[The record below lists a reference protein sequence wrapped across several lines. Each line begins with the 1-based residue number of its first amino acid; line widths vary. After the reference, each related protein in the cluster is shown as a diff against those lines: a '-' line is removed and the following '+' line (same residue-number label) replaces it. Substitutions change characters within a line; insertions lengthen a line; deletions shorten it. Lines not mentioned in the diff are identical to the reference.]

1 MPQPVKYSTSS
12 VPNAIKK
19 GNMAIGVNQVEYS
32 PTSTTGWYAGISPPV
47 SGYTVY
53 VNKATQGPS
62 ILVASNDT
70 DLVSVARSQGASAS
84 VTTAAGALN
93 YFASQSDMMVVNK
106 NYNDI
111 VTSGLVM
118 NWDASFVASYP
129 VSGTSWYDI
138 SGSGNT
144 GTLNNG
150 PTFNS
155 SGYFVFDGTDD
166 SITRSYNS
174 TFNIRS
180 GITLYVLFRRNSI
193 FTQLSDCFILS
204 RPPAWYFYDEY
215 NAGTIRGD
223 VFIDGTRR
231 GNRSVA
237 MPNDGRWYEFV
248 YTYDSST
255 GWAIMYRNG
264 TAASSTQVTG
274 LSNYLIDSSSAN
286 FLSIFSSNVGKSY
299 FVNSL
304 RIYNRALSATEIS
317 QNYYGGP
324 IVTNGLTFAV
334 DAGNL
339 VSFQNGSGSTFSLVG
354 SYTGTLQNGV
364 SYTTGGGGGWVFDG
378 TDDYINILN
387 GSFGYS
393 PGTTGELSLE
403 VWINPTG
410 PFTSYTLAPPTTNL
424 AGVFGQGYFN
434 NSVGWGLGIVVIT
447 GVGNCFS
454 FQVRNLSNSVSVGS
468 SLTSGY
474 ATFTTNQWYHLV
486 GTFTRNDLSRL
497 YVNGILTSSTSSVS
511 LNNISITPSL
521 TDAALSRAGST
532 GQFYTGCNIGVAR
545 LYTKPLST
553 AEVAQNFNAQKRRFG
568 F

>member
-324 IVTNGLTFAV
+324 IVTSGLTFAV

-364 SYTTGGGGGWVFDG
+364 SYTTGGGGSWDFDG
-378 TDDYINILN
+378 SDDWISIPTYTFGNGGWTCNIWTQ
-387 GSFGYS
+387 GDSITYS
-393 PGTTGELSLE
+393 TTGNLISNSSGGPVTNAMGFLSSKIHYRNYDGTWKSNSGNTTLTAGQWYMLTW
-403 VWINPTG
+403 VNYSGATAQQG
-410 PFTSYTLAPPTTNL
+410 TMKMFVNGNVDSGVFNSYTTNGGPCD
-424 AGVFGQGYFN
+424 AIGRNWFDYFN
-434 NSVGWGLGIVVIT
+434 GRIGLVQFY
-447 GVGNCFS
+447 NK
-454 FQVRNLSNSVSVGS
+454 
-468 SLTSGY
+468 
-474 ATFTTNQWYHLV
+474 
-486 GTFTRNDLSRL
+486 
-497 YVNGILTSSTSSVS
+497 
-511 LNNISITPSL
+511 SL
-521 TDAALSRAGST
+521 TD
-532 GQFYTGCNIGVAR
+532 V
-545 LYTKPLST
+545 
-553 AEVAQNFNAQKRRFG
+553 EVVQNFNAQKRRFG

>member
-1 MPQPVKYSTSS
+1 
-12 VPNAIKK
+12 
-19 GNMAIGVNQVEYS
+19 MAIGVNSVDYGGGGQSGWWNTIDV
-32 PTSTTGWYAGISPPV
+32 PTG
-47 SGYTVY
+47 GYVVY
-53 VNKATQGPS
+53 VNKASNGPS
-62 ILVASNDT
+62 IMVPPDDTALVGA
-70 DLVSVARSQGASAS
+70 ARSFGASAS

-324 IVTNGLTFAV
+324 IVTSGLTFAV

-364 SYTTGGGGGWVFDG
+364 SYTTGGGGSWDFDG
-378 TDDYINILN
+378 SDDWISIPTYTFGNGGWTCNIWTQ
-387 GSFGYS
+387 GDSITYS
-393 PGTTGELSLE
+393 TTGNLISNSSGGPVTNAMGFLSSKIHYRNYDGAWKSNSGNTTLTAGQWYMLTW
-403 VWINPTG
+403 VNYSGATAQQG
-410 PFTSYTLAPPTTNL
+410 TMKMFVNGNVDSGVFNSYTTNGGPCD
-424 AGVFGQGYFN
+424 AIGRNWFDYFN
-434 NSVGWGLGIVVIT
+434 GRIGLVQFY
-447 GVGNCFS
+447 NK
-454 FQVRNLSNSVSVGS
+454 
-468 SLTSGY
+468 
-474 ATFTTNQWYHLV
+474 
-486 GTFTRNDLSRL
+486 
-497 YVNGILTSSTSSVS
+497 
-511 LNNISITPSL
+511 SL
-521 TDAALSRAGST
+521 TD
-532 GQFYTGCNIGVAR
+532 V
-545 LYTKPLST
+545 
-553 AEVAQNFNAQKRRFG
+553 EVVQNFNAQKRRFG

>member
-324 IVTNGLTFAV
+324 IVTSGLTFAV

-339 VSFQNGSGSTFSLVG
+339 VSFQNGSGSTFSLIG

-364 SYTTGGGGGWVFDG
+364 SYTTGGGGSWDFDG
-378 TDDYINILN
+378 SDDWISIPTYTFGNGGWTCNIWTQ
-387 GSFGYS
+387 GDSITYS
-393 PGTTGELSLE
+393 TTGNLISNSSGGPVTNAMGFLSSKIHYRNYDGAWKSNSGNTTLTAGQWYMLTW
-403 VWINPTG
+403 VNYSGATAQQG
-410 PFTSYTLAPPTTNL
+410 TMKMFVNGNVDSGVFNSYTTNGGPCD
-424 AGVFGQGYFN
+424 AIGRNWFDYFN
-434 NSVGWGLGIVVIT
+434 GRIGLVQFY
-447 GVGNCFS
+447 NK
-454 FQVRNLSNSVSVGS
+454 
-468 SLTSGY
+468 
-474 ATFTTNQWYHLV
+474 
-486 GTFTRNDLSRL
+486 
-497 YVNGILTSSTSSVS
+497 
-511 LNNISITPSL
+511 SL
-521 TDAALSRAGST
+521 TD
-532 GQFYTGCNIGVAR
+532 V
-545 LYTKPLST
+545 
-553 AEVAQNFNAQKRRFG
+553 EVVQNFNAQKRRFG

>member
-1 MPQPVKYSTSS
+1 
-12 VPNAIKK
+12 
-19 GNMAIGVNQVEYS
+19 MAIGVNQVEYS

-62 ILVASNDT
+62 ILVASNDN

-111 VTSGLVM
+111 VTSGLVL
-118 NWDASFVASYP
+118 NVDASFVASYP

-138 SGSGNT
+138 SGSGNN
-144 GTLNNG
+144 GTLVNG

-155 SGYFVFDGTDD
+155 SNGGSIVFDGVNNYYTIPQPGITISPNQWTISLWVNPGNKSSRFLTPQSNGIDQYLTYDTVNQRVQISVATSGDTNERTRSMSSNTVLRDNWTFLTISLDNLTIKMYSNGVLRNTFTETLSIGNWSGSWVVGQRGNATFYYLGKMSNLMVHNRVLTDD
-166 SITRSYNS
+166 E
-174 TFNIRS
+174 
-180 GITLYVLFRRNSI
+180 
-193 FTQLSDCFILS
+193 IL
-204 RPPAWYFYDEY
+204 
-215 NAGTIRGD
+215 
-223 VFIDGTRR
+223 
-231 GNRSVA
+231 
-237 MPNDGRWYEFV
+237 
-248 YTYDSST
+248 
-255 GWAIMYRNG
+255 
-264 TAASSTQVTG
+264 
-274 LSNYLIDSSSAN
+274 
-286 FLSIFSSNVGKSY
+286 
-299 FVNSL
+299 
-304 RIYNRALSATEIS
+304 

-324 IVTNGLTFAV
+324 IVTSGLTFAV

-354 SYTGTLQNGV
+354 SYTGTLENGV
-364 SYTTGGGGGWVFDG
+364 SYTIGNGGGWVFDG
-378 TDDYINILN
+378 VDDYVNVSN

-410 PFTSYTLAPPTTNL
+410 PFTSYIVAPPTTNL

-434 NSVGWGLGIVVIT
+434 ATVGWGLGIVVIT

-454 FQVRNLSNSVSVGS
+454 FQVRNVSNIVSVGS
-468 SLTSGY
+468 NLASGY

-486 GTFTRNDLSRL
+486 GTFTRNDFSRL
-497 YVNGILTSSTSSVS
+497 YVNGILKSSSSSVS
-511 LNNISITPSL
+511 LNNVSITPSL

-532 GQFYTGCNIGVAR
+532 GQFYTGCNIGIAR
-545 LYTKPLST
+545 LYTRALS
-553 AEVAQNFNAQKRRFG
+553 ASEVVQNFNAQKRRFG

>member
-62 ILVASNDT
+62 ILVASNDN

-111 VTSGLVM
+111 VTSGLVL
-118 NWDASFVASYP
+118 NVDASFVASYP

-138 SGSGNT
+138 SGSGNN
-144 GTLNNG
+144 GTLVNG

-155 SGYFVFDGTDD
+155 SNGGSIVFDGVNNYYTIPQPGITISPNQWTISLWVNPGNKSSRFLTPQSNGIDQYLTYDTVNQRVQISVATSGDTNERTRSMSSNTVLRDNWTFLTISLDNLTIKMYSNGVLRNTFTETLSIGNWSGSWVVGQRGNATFYYLGKMSNLMVHNRVLTDD
-166 SITRSYNS
+166 E
-174 TFNIRS
+174 
-180 GITLYVLFRRNSI
+180 
-193 FTQLSDCFILS
+193 IL
-204 RPPAWYFYDEY
+204 
-215 NAGTIRGD
+215 
-223 VFIDGTRR
+223 
-231 GNRSVA
+231 
-237 MPNDGRWYEFV
+237 
-248 YTYDSST
+248 
-255 GWAIMYRNG
+255 
-264 TAASSTQVTG
+264 
-274 LSNYLIDSSSAN
+274 
-286 FLSIFSSNVGKSY
+286 
-299 FVNSL
+299 
-304 RIYNRALSATEIS
+304 

-324 IVTNGLTFAV
+324 IVTSGLTFAV

-354 SYTGTLQNGV
+354 SYTGTLENGV
-364 SYTTGGGGGWVFDG
+364 SYTIGNGGGWVFDG
-378 TDDYINILN
+378 VDDYVNVSN

-410 PFTSYTLAPPTTNL
+410 PFTSYIVAPPTTNL

-434 NSVGWGLGIVVIT
+434 ATVGWGLGIVVIT

-454 FQVRNLSNSVSVGS
+454 FQVRNVSNIVSVGS
-468 SLTSGY
+468 NLASGY

-486 GTFTRNDLSRL
+486 GTFTRNDFSRL
-497 YVNGILTSSTSSVS
+497 YVNGILKSSSSSVS
-511 LNNISITPSL
+511 LNNVSITPSL

-532 GQFYTGCNIGVAR
+532 GQFYTGCNIGIAR
-545 LYTKPLST
+545 LYTRALS
-553 AEVAQNFNAQKRRFG
+553 ASEVVQNFNAQKRRFG